1 MGGIKRSGMHKETN
15 PPLKQASNDNNCAK
29 HAKTKNYRPFFRRR
43 TSLDEPTINI
53 NDESNLEDERFKT
66 LNDLKQDDVL
76 ACQLFNLSLE
86 KVVRDSANSNPSTP
100 DYIDLIARSEASLQ
114 RAKKKVMLYETL
126 LRPILMYRSEF
137 SVLKN
142 IDEQR
147 VAETPQQGILHRIEE
162 YVSIGLNLPEQTPLG
177 FEPYTSL
184 KMESGKAQDLLN

>member
-53 NDESNLEDERFKT
+53 SDESNLEDER
-66 LNDLKQDDVL
+66 
-76 ACQLFNLSLE
+76 S
-86 KVVRDSANSNPSTP
+86 NSNPSTP

-114 RAKKKVMLYETL
+114 RA
-126 LRPILMYRSEF
+126 PILMYRSEF

-147 VAETPQQGILHRIEE
+147 VAVFERKETPQQGILHRIEE
-162 YVSIGLNLPEQTPLG
+162 YVSIRLNLPEQTPLGRTSAKNKTTSHTFQG

-184 KMESGKAQDLLN
+184 KMESGKAQDSLN